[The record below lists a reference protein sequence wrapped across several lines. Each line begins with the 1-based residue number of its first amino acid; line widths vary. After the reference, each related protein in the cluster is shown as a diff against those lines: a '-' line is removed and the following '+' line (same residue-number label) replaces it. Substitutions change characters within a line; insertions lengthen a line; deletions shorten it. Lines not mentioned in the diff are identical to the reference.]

1 MAKVKEI
8 RSAGKADEERQ
19 AITGM
24 VIDAAFLRQIQ
35 PITDLEYFRLPYAR
49 IVAGWCLEYFEQY
62 QEAPG
67 RQIEDIFKAKNRTGA
82 IDEQDSK
89 LISRFLES
97 ISDEYER
104 GEKRSTEYLARC
116 TERFYRLRA
125 LRALREEIALH
136 EAAGNVEAAEEALAR
151 HKSPQRGGVN
161 HVNPFTDEAGLLEAF
176 TKSVEPLFRLPGV
189 LGEAWNGQLLRDSF
203 IGVMGPEKRGK
214 CLCGQTPVLLA
225 DGRVKPIREVVR
237 DKDPEIMSLNEK
249 TMKIVPMK
257 VFDYWTNGKKSCVTV
272 KTRTGRIITTT
283 KNHPYLT
290 PTGWKQVLEL
300 NEGDRIAVPR
310 NLSCFGDKE
319 EAKEKIEL
327 LALMIAEGGMTG
339 NSCPSFT
346 SSYSD
351 VQDMF
356 FKCVQHMG
364 DGISRSLSDPI
375 TFSIINHETKK
386 GKHNSNS
393 TTAWLRSL
401 DLMEKKSRD
410 KKIPSFVFELKKHL
424 LSLFLNVL
432 FSCDGS
438 VYKKGIEYSSASEAM
453 IRQVSHLLLRFG
465 IVGTVR
471 SSIMFEKT
479 YWSFEIRDRDNLL
492 RFIDE
497 IGFSFHK
504 KEKAEEL
511 REILM
516 KQSRGNCFI
525 DSTPPEICDKIRAE
539 LSGKNKGGQKEA
551 LRAACANRKNLSRNS
566 VTELAG
572 CGSAEADKAAN
583 GDILWDSIVEIVD
596 AGEIETFD
604 LSVPEHHNFIAG
616 DIVAHNT
623 WTLMY
628 LSLMAARSSC
638 NVVFFAIGDMTKPQM
653 ELRFAIMN
661 TGRSN
666 RAKYCKEKLVPR
678 LDCHWNQIGECNRK
692 ERLGSGDLLKDL
704 KPKEKPQF
712 KGYDEEPD
720 WIPCTKCRRADQE
733 ERQNWKGA
741 AWMRVK
747 PAVEPL
753 TFQEAVKAG
762 KEFNKR
768 VLAGKSFRLECYS
781 RGAINVKGM
790 RAVLSTWEANDGFVP
805 DVVVIDYADN
815 LGPEDGR
822 KEFRHQQNESWGAM
836 RALSQDFN
844 CLVITATQAD
854 AASYNVET
862 LNESNFSEDKR
873 KYSHVTA
880 IATLNQRPEEKRR
893 GLLRVGQMF
902 LREDDFDSAATVT
915 LLQDLSS
922 GQPVLASFK

>member
-49 IVAGWCLEYFEQY
+49 TVAGWCLEYFEQY

-116 TERFYRLRA
+116 TERFFRLRA
-125 LRALREEIALH
+125 LRALREDIALH
-136 EAAGNVEAAEEALAR
+136 EASGNVEAAEEALAR
-151 HKSPQRGGVN
+151 HKSPQRGGIN

-214 CLCGQTPVLLA
+214 
-225 DGRVKPIREVVR
+225 
-237 DKDPEIMSLNEK
+237 
-249 TMKIVPMK
+249 
-257 VFDYWTNGKKSCVTV
+257 
-272 KTRTGRIITTT
+272 
-283 KNHPYLT
+283 
-290 PTGWKQVLEL
+290 
-300 NEGDRIAVPR
+300 
-310 NLSCFGDKE
+310 
-319 EAKEKIEL
+319 
-327 LALMIAEGGMTG
+327 
-339 NSCPSFT
+339 
-346 SSYSD
+346 
-351 VQDMF
+351 
-356 FKCVQHMG
+356 
-364 DGISRSLSDPI
+364 
-375 TFSIINHETKK
+375 
-386 GKHNSNS
+386 
-393 TTAWLRSL
+393 
-401 DLMEKKSRD
+401 
-410 KKIPSFVFELKKHL
+410 
-424 LSLFLNVL
+424 
-432 FSCDGS
+432 
-438 VYKKGIEYSSASEAM
+438 
-453 IRQVSHLLLRFG
+453 
-465 IVGTVR
+465 
-471 SSIMFEKT
+471 
-479 YWSFEIRDRDNLL
+479 
-492 RFIDE
+492 
-497 IGFSFHK
+497 
-504 KEKAEEL
+504 
-511 REILM
+511 
-516 KQSRGNCFI
+516 
-525 DSTPPEICDKIRAE
+525 
-539 LSGKNKGGQKEA
+539 
-551 LRAACANRKNLSRNS
+551 
-566 VTELAG
+566 
-572 CGSAEADKAAN
+572 
-583 GDILWDSIVEIVD
+583 
-596 AGEIETFD
+596 
-604 LSVPEHHNFIAG
+604 
-616 DIVAHNT
+616 T
-623 WTLMY
+623 WALMY

-666 RAKYCKEKLVPR
+666 RAKYCREKLVPR

-704 KPKEKPQF
+704 KPKEKPQL
-712 KGYDEEPD
+712 KSYDEEPD

-741 AWMRVK
+741 AWMRMK
-747 PAVEPL
+747 LATEPL
-753 TFQEAVKAG
+753 TFQGAVKAG

-815 LGPEDGR
+815 LGPEDGC

-880 IATLNQRPEEKRR
+880 IATLNQKPEEKRR

-922 GQPVLASFK
+922 GQPVLASFR